1 MLCDACR
8 EEHPL
13 LDREQ
18 GSLAQ
23 YIILPASN
31 IWLCDPIQSVV
42 DLFKA
47 PNGFKRVI

>member
-18 GSLAQ
+18 GSVAQ
-23 YIILPASN
+23 YIILPGSN
-31 IWLCDPIQSVV
+31 IWLCDPIQ
-42 DLFKA
+42 KA
-47 PNGFKRVI
+47 LWICLKHRTVLNE